1 MTTKGKTIFGVA
13 AFLLAAHSTPAQ
25 TLLLNYNFDEASSG
39 TTPALDLG
47 AAPAAPGTFAGTA
60 TRTGNTPGGFSLGAL
75 DLTGTTSPDH
85 VSAGDADK
93 LDGLGQFTLTGW
105 INLQGSPANGN
116 RIMAKQVT
124 SGDFNGFSFAL
135 SNPTE
140 GTISASN
147 FQLNIALG
155 GSGFAFVTSGAN
167 MSADNEWRFVALTYD
182 GSQTADN
189 VTFYN
194 GGVDSEVVQFG
205 NVGSSTVGA
214 MIANESEFRV
224 GATSGAGGSGP
235 LLIDDVRVYS
245 GVLDAASLD
254 AVRLSAVPEPSV
266 TALFIGGAAAL
277 LGLRKRRG

>member
-1 MTTKGKTIFGVA
+1 
-13 AFLLAAHSTPAQ
+13 
-25 TLLLNYNFDEASSG
+25 
-39 TTPALDLG
+39 
-47 AAPAAPGTFAGTA
+47 
-60 TRTGNTPGGFSLGAL
+60 
-75 DLTGTTSPDH
+75 
-85 VSAGDADK
+85 
-93 LDGLGQFTLTGW
+93 
-105 INLQGSPANGN
+105 
-116 RIMAKQVT
+116 
-124 SGDFNGFSFAL
+124 
-135 SNPTE
+135 
-140 GTISASN
+140 
-147 FQLNIALG
+147 
-155 GSGFAFVTSGAN
+155 